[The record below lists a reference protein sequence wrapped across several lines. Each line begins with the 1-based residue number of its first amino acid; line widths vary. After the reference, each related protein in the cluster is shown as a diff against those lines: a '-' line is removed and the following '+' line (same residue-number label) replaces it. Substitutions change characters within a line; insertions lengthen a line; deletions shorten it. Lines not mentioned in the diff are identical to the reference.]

1 MTNFNKIPASQLEQL
16 TSIPKAKA
24 FLGREFLT
32 WLWFLADT
40 KSGELDV
47 QDRTTGK
54 KKRFDLWIDDRLVL
68 ESGRG
73 LYHEN
78 VLKGGDPSHS
88 QEAGAGL
95 ATGKTVR
102 ELKLGVHI
110 KGVGDFTA
118 MLGEGDLNPRS
129 LKLPTRETD
138 DGEGSAEP
146 NLPIVTRLKQTE
158 LFLAVVDKLFSMFMD
173 QRLADVWETEHL
185 PQIRNWVKKRQ
196 NPSEAATLH

>member
-1 MTNFNKIPASQLEQL
+1 MSNFNKLPAAQLEQL

-40 KSGELDV
+40 DKGELELHD
-47 QDRTTGK
+47 QATGK
-54 KKRFDLWIDDRLVL
+54 KKRFSLWIDDKLVL

-73 LYHEN
+73 LSHEN

-88 QEAGAGL
+88 QEAGFGL

-110 KGVGDFTA
+110 KGLGDFTA
-118 MLGEGDLNPRS
+118 VLGEGDLNPRS
-129 LKLPTRETD
+129 LKLPTQD
-138 DGEGSAEP
+138 SGDGEGSAEP
-146 NLPIVTRLKQTE
+146 TLPIITRLKQTE
-158 LFLAVVDKLFSMFMD
+158 AFLAVLDRLFAIFME
-173 QRLADVWETEHL
+173 QRLGDAWESEHL
-185 PQIRNWVKKRQ
+185 PRIRAWVKKRQ
-196 NPSEAATLH
+196 NPAETATLH